1 MNKKCV
7 AYSDEEYRQIVDLLR
22 CGFVLGSR
30 RVRPNQR
37 IATIVVLEATLG
49 LRLCDIL
56 DLRMTSFIKDGHR
69 YRLDIVEKKTK
80 KLRMFTVP
88 LDVYSYI
95 QGYAIENGID
105 LSARLF
111 AISERQVQRHLNLA
125 IQKMGLPVSHYGSH
139 SSRKFFAT
147 KVYMDSNFNITLVQK
162 LLQHSTPS
170 VTQRYI
176 GIQQKD
182 VEDALERTKSHLI

>member
-22 CGFVLGSR
+22 CGFILGSR
-30 RVRPNQR
+30 HVRPNNR

-56 DLRMTSFIKDGHR
+56 GLRMTSFIKDGDR

-80 KLRMFTVP
+80 KLRVFTVP

-111 AISERQVQRHLNLA
+111 AISERQVQRHLNLV
-125 IQKMGLPVSHYGSH
+125 IQKMGLPVNRYGSH

-147 KVYMDSNFNITLVQK
+147 KVYMDSNYNIALVQK
-162 LLQHSTPS
+162 LLQHSSPS

-182 VEDALERTKSHLI
+182 VEEALERTRSHLI